1 MKNTLKHPRDY
12 RAKRLALALQLCS
25 IFAACATYAGVAVK
39 WTAETSRVHPEII
52 EAWRGDTLDLAC
64 TLKSYGQT
72 VSLGAATASFLWQTN
87 GMGNAWWQT
96 NATVSAG
103 GVIRATW
110 SPAMDPGAGEVAF
123 FMPVQSAGGASY
135 RAAGRIRFRPSPG
148 AGSQIIDLPQPGGT
162 LDFGAY
168 QLVNA
173 PWATLDA
180 VNSAID
186 ANNAL
191 IDSAIS
197 SATGALVIPPAVDLG
212 LYATTGMVFAAVQTS
227 SNGLANAIQVAFTA
241 ASNRTDAVAADLA
254 AEISSTSNGLR
265 SVLRDTIAES
275 TTASRA
281 YSDAAAS
288 NAQRA
293 AIAAIPSLTGYATE
307 QYVGD
312 AIAAIELPSLDGYA
326 TTAYANAAASNAQA
340 TAIAAIPSL
349 AGYAT
354 EQYVGDAIAA
364 IELPSL
370 DGYATTAYADAAA
383 SNAQAT
389 AIAAIP
395 SLTGYATQQYVGDA
409 IAAIEL
415 PSLDGY
421 ATTAYADAAASNAQ
435 AAAMAAIPSLA
446 GYATETYA
454 QNAAAS
460 AASDAL
466 NAAQSYARDLSWA
479 ASEGNT
485 RLVSTDGTTWQD
497 ATGTVWQVTNVYG
510 WAGTVIDLASSTA
523 RPIVFT
529 YYGTTTNAPNTGG
542 EETKYWSAGGGT
554 NLFFDAEMA
563 DRWTIWFENGYG
575 DYTPPVY
582 FHADGD
588 PPPPSTA
595 TNLTFTTSIEFYS
608 LSYQPVALATNPV
621 DRVLYESSGG
631 GGGGEP
637 GNYAAVSNNSMKAVL
652 KAQATDTERGETVVC
667 DFVGDPYFIKF
678 VFPDAKSTFDW
689 LFVNDTGETSGTV
702 ASRAWAQDAI
712 AFAAT
717 AATNYT
723 DWAIQNI
730 DPPIPMFDVYAADVT
745 NVADFVTSNAISTNN
760 AAFVEAVLAA
770 PIAGAAP
777 SDLAEIG
784 EYGSYGTVGAA
795 ILALIAGLAAL
806 KRRMGTAET
815 AISGLSPK
823 YPMVPVTPSG
833 GTLTV
838 SPYTVATYTADD
850 SAASFEVA
858 VGTGTAGVAR
868 DCELVIDCTATGAVA
883 PTVTWPAMFHPRT
896 DAATDFACEAGK
908 RNVYFI
914 SEYASGEF
922 AVGGWQE
929 TAGGNAS

>member
-25 IFAACATYAGVAVK
+25 IFAACATYAGVNVK
-39 WTAETSRVHPEII
+39 WTAETSRVHPEIV

-64 TLKSYGQT
+64 TLKSYGQP
-72 VSLGAATASFLWQTN
+72 VSLGAATASFMWQTN

-110 SPAMDPGAGEVAF
+110 FPAMDPGAGEVAF

-148 AGSQIIDLPQPGGT
+148 AGSQTIDLPQPGGT
-162 LDFGAY
+162 LDFTAY

-173 PWATLDA
+173 PWSTLAA

-212 LYATTGMVFAAVQTS
+212 PYATTGMVFAAVQTS
-227 SNGLANAIQVAFTA
+227 SNGLANAIQVAFTV
-241 ASNRTDAVAADLA
+241 ASNRTDAVAAVLA

-281 YSDAAAS
+281 YSDAVAS

-326 TTAYANAAASNAQA
+326 TTAYAAAAASNAQA
-340 TAIAAIPSL
+340 AAIAAIPSLTGYATEQYVENYFDTNYTPPDLSSYASRSYADAAASNAQAAAIAAIPSLTGYATEQYVEDFFAANYTPPDLSSYASRSYADSAASNAQAAAIAAIPSL

-354 EQYVGDAIAA
+354 EQYVEDFFATNYTPPD
-364 IELPSL
+364 LSS
-370 DGYATTAYADAAA
+370 YASRSYADSAA
-383 SNAQAT
+383 SNAQAA

-395 SLTGYATQQYVGDA
+395 SLTGYATEQYVGDYFA
-409 IAAIEL
+409 TNYTPPDL
-415 PSLDGY
+415 SSY
-421 ATTAYADAAASNAQ
+421 ASRSYADAAASNAQ

-446 GYATETYA
+446 GYATENYA

-460 AASDAL
+460 AAAAAL

-485 RLVSTDGTTWQD
+485 RLVSPDGTIWQD

-529 YYGTTTNAPNTGG
+529 FYGATTNAPNTGG
-542 EETKYWSAGGGT
+542 VETDYWSAGGGT

-563 DRWTIWFENGYG
+563 DRWTIWWVNGYDG
-575 DYTPPVY
+575 SGPDEN

-588 PPPPSTA
+588 PPPPATA
-595 TNLTFTTSIEFYS
+595 TNLTFTTLIEFYS

-631 GGGGEP
+631 GGGGGGEP
-637 GNYAAVSNNSMKAVL
+637 GNYAAVSNAAMSAAAQTNDFLRLTGGSMHGPIV
-652 KAQATDTERGETVVC
+652 
-667 DFVGDPYFIKF
+667 FPYFEDYGASISPWHPGALSF
-678 VFPDAKSTFDW
+678 DSTYPDY
-689 LFVNDTGETSGTV
+689 SGISAHLDLSRIPTDANGNGTDEIAFLSDLPVPSAPEVTTALRWRADGTACVVTV
-702 ASRAWAQDAI
+702 AA
-712 AFAAT
+712 
-717 AATNYT
+717 
-723 DWAIQNI
+723 
-730 DPPIPMFDVYAADVT
+730 
-745 NVADFVTSNAISTNN
+745 
-760 AAFVEAVLAA
+760 
-770 PIAGAAP
+770 
-777 SDLAEIG
+777 
-784 EYGSYGTVGAA
+784 
-795 ILALIAGLAAL
+795 
-806 KRRMGTAET
+806 
-815 AISGLSPK
+815 
-823 YPMVPVTPSG
+823 G
-833 GTLTV
+833 GTLT
-838 SPYTVATYTADD
+838 ADT
-850 SAASFEVA
+850 SEWTEGQA
-858 VGTGTAGVAR
+858 VMAIITLADGAGVASGI
-868 DCELVIDCTATGAVA
+868 ELVGYGAWPTGTPFVA
-883 PTVTWPAMFHPRT
+883 CCYRIGLTVFVVPSTT
-896 DAATDFACEAGK
+896 L
-908 RNVYFI
+908 
-914 SEYASGEF
+914 
-922 AVGGWQE
+922 
-929 TAGGNAS
+929 

>member
-1 MKNTLKHPRDY
+1 MSHAPHHPCNRC
-12 RAKRLALALQLCS
+12 ANPFALVPQL
-25 IFAACATYAGVAVK
+25 FVLFTVYAIYADVNVK

-64 TLKSYGQT
+64 TLKSYGQP
-72 VSLGAATASFLWQTN
+72 VSLGAATASFMWQTN

-96 NATVSAG
+96 NATVAAD

-326 TTAYANAAASNAQA
+326 TTAYADAAASNAQA
-340 TAIAAIPSL
+340 AAIAAIPSL
-349 AGYAT
+349 TGYAT

-395 SLTGYATQQYVGDA
+395 SLAGYATEQYVADYFA
-409 IAAIEL
+409 TNYTPPDL
-415 PSLDGY
+415 SSY
-421 ATTAYADAAASNAQ
+421 ASRSYADAAASNAQ
-435 AAAMAAIPSLA
+435 AAAMAAIPSLT

-485 RLVSTDGTTWQD
+485 RLVSTDGMIWQD

-529 YYGTTTNAPNTGG
+529 DYGTTTNAPNTSGV
-542 EETKYWSAGGGT
+542 ETEYWSAGGGT

-563 DRWTIWFENGYG
+563 GCWTIWFVNGYDG
-575 DYTPPVY
+575 SGLPDEN

-588 PPPPSTA
+588 PPPPVTA
-595 TNLTFTTSIEFYS
+595 TNLTFTTQIEFYS

-621 DRVLYESSGG
+621 DHVLYESSGG
-631 GGGGEP
+631 GGSGVP
-637 GNYAAVSNNSMKAVL
+637 GNYAAVSNAAMSAAAQTNDFLRLEGGSM
-652 KAQATDTERGETVVC
+652 RGPIC
-667 DFVGDPYFIKF
+667 FPYFGDYG
-678 VFPDAKSTFDW
+678 VT
-689 LFVNDTGETSGTV
+689 
-702 ASRAWAQDAI
+702 
-712 AFAAT
+712 
-717 AATNYT
+717 
-723 DWAIQNI
+723 I
-730 DPPIPMFDVYAADVT
+730 DPFHPGALSFG
-745 NVADFVTSNAISTNN
+745 STY
-760 AAFVEAVLAA
+760 
-770 PIAGAAP
+770 P
-777 SDLAEIG
+777 D
-784 EYGSYGTVGAA
+784 Y
-795 ILALIAGLAAL
+795 
-806 KRRMGTAET
+806 
-815 AISGLSPK
+815 SGLSAHLD
-823 YPMVPVTPSG
+823 
-833 GTLTV
+833 LTRI
-838 SPYTVATYTADD
+838 P
-850 SAASFEVA
+850 
-858 VGTGTAGVAR
+858 
-868 DCELVIDCTATGAVA
+868 
-883 PTVTWPAMFHPRT
+883 T
-896 DAATDFACEAGK
+896 DANGYGNDEIAFLSDLELCVPTNALAGK
-908 RNVYFI
+908 TFDFSTNAGLYL
-914 SEYASGEF
+914 
-922 AVGGWQE
+922 AVSNLITALGGSVTNFPAIPQ
-929 TAGGNAS
+929 GGN

>member
-12 RAKRLALALQLCS
+12 RAKRLALALRLCS

-64 TLKSYGQT
+64 TLKSYGQP
-72 VSLGAATASFLWQTN
+72 VALGAATASFMWQTN

-110 SPAMDPGAGEVAF
+110 SPTLDPGAGEVAF

-148 AGSQIIDLPQPGGT
+148 AGSQTIDLPQPGGT
-162 LDFGAY
+162 LDFSAY

-173 PWATLDA
+173 PWATLDS

-186 ANNAL
+186 ANNA
-191 IDSAIS
+191 IIADAIT

-212 LYATTGMVFAAVQTS
+212 PYATTGMVFAAVQTS

-265 SVLRDTIAES
+265 SVLRDTIAEF

-281 YSDAAAS
+281 YSDAVAS

-340 TAIAAIPSL
+340 AAIAQIPSL
-349 AGYAT
+349 AGFAT

-383 SNAQAT
+383 SNAQAA

-395 SLTGYATQQYVGDA
+395 SLAGYATEQYVGDYFA
-409 IAAIEL
+409 TNYTPPDL
-415 PSLDGY
+415 SSY
-421 ATTAYADAAASNAQ
+421 ASRSYADAAASNAQ
-435 AAAMAAIPSLA
+435 ATAIAAIPSLT

-460 AASDAL
+460 AAAAAL

-485 RLVSTDGTTWQD
+485 RLVSPDGTIWQD
-497 ATGTVWQVTNVYG
+497 ATGTVWQVTNVFG
-510 WAGTVIDLASSTA
+510 WSGTVIDLASSTA
-523 RPIVFT
+523 RPIRFDYAGKT
-529 YYGTTTNAPNTGG
+529 SSAPGAPSLLTD
-542 EETKYWSAGGGT
+542 YWTAGGGT
-554 NLFFDAEMA
+554 NLCFDAEMS
-563 DRWTIWFENGYG
+563 DSWELWFVNGYNG
-575 DYTPPVY
+575 SGPDEY
-582 FHADGD
+582 FGPDGD
-588 PPPPSTA
+588 PTPPATA
-595 TNLTFTTSIEFYS
+595 TNLTFTTQIEFYS

-621 DRVLYESSGG
+621 DRVLYESGG
-631 GGGGEP
+631 GGGGADP
-637 GNYAAVSNNSMKAVL
+637 GNYAVVSNAAMSAAAQTNDFLRLTGGSMQGPIVFPYIEGFGASISAWHSGALSFDSTYPDYSGLHAVLDISRVPADGNGFGTAEIAFTSDITVKSVKRNGTPLTPDANGAVDVAVPSIAGQTFDFANNAGLYLAVSNLV
-652 KAQATDTERGETVVC
+652 
-667 DFVGDPYFIKF
+667 
-678 VFPDAKSTFDW
+678 
-689 LFVNDTGETSGTV
+689 
-702 ASRAWAQDAI
+702 
-712 AFAAT
+712 T
-717 AATNYT
+717 ALGGS
-723 DWAIQNI
+723 
-730 DPPIPMFDVYAADVT
+730 VT
-745 NVADFVTSNAISTNN
+745 NFPAI
-760 AAFVEAVLAA
+760 
-770 PIAGAAP
+770 
-777 SDLAEIG
+777 
-784 EYGSYGTVGAA
+784 
-795 ILALIAGLAAL
+795 
-806 KRRMGTAET
+806 
-815 AISGLSPK
+815 
-823 YPMVPVTPSG
+823 
-833 GTLTV
+833 
-838 SPYTVATYTADD
+838 
-850 SAASFEVA
+850 
-858 VGTGTAGVAR
+858 
-868 DCELVIDCTATGAVA
+868 
-883 PTVTWPAMFHPRT
+883 PTT
-896 DAATDFACEAGK
+896 
-908 RNVYFI
+908 
-914 SEYASGEF
+914 
-922 AVGGWQE
+922 Q
-929 TAGGNAS
+929 GGN

>member
-1 MKNTLKHPRDY
+1 MSHAPHHPCNRC
-12 RAKRLALALQLCS
+12 ANPFALVPQL
-25 IFAACATYAGVAVK
+25 FVLFTVYAIYADVNVK

-64 TLKSYGQT
+64 TLKSYGQP
-72 VSLGAATASFLWQTN
+72 VSLGAATASFMWQTN

-96 NATVSAG
+96 NATVAAD

-326 TTAYANAAASNAQA
+326 TTAYADAAASNAQA

-354 EQYVGDAIAA
+354 EQYVADYFATNYTPPD
-364 IELPSL
+364 LSS
-370 DGYATTAYADAAA
+370 YA
-383 SNAQAT
+383 SR
-389 AIAAIP
+389 
-395 SLTGYATQQYVGDA
+395 S
-409 IAAIEL
+409 
-415 PSLDGY
+415 
-421 ATTAYADAAASNAQ
+421 YADAAASNAQ
-435 AAAMAAIPSLA
+435 AAAMAAIPSLT

-485 RLVSTDGTTWQD
+485 RLVSTDGMIWQD

-529 YYGTTTNAPNTGG
+529 DYGTTTNAPNTSGV
-542 EETKYWSAGGGT
+542 ETEYWSAGGGT

-563 DRWTIWFENGYG
+563 GCWTIWFVNGYDG
-575 DYTPPVY
+575 SGLPDEN

-588 PPPPSTA
+588 PPPPVT
-595 TNLTFTTSIEFYS
+595 
-608 LSYQPVALATNPV
+608 
-621 DRVLYESSGG
+621 
-631 GGGGEP
+631 
-637 GNYAAVSNNSMKAVL
+637 
-652 KAQATDTERGETVVC
+652 
-667 DFVGDPYFIKF
+667 
-678 VFPDAKSTFDW
+678 
-689 LFVNDTGETSGTV
+689 
-702 ASRAWAQDAI
+702 
-712 AFAAT
+712 
-717 AATNYT
+717 
-723 DWAIQNI
+723 
-730 DPPIPMFDVYAADVT
+730 PPI
-745 NVADFVTSNAISTNN
+745 
-760 AAFVEAVLAA
+760 
-770 PIAGAAP
+770 
-777 SDLAEIG
+777 
-784 EYGSYGTVGAA
+784 
-795 ILALIAGLAAL
+795 
-806 KRRMGTAET
+806 
-815 AISGLSPK
+815 
-823 YPMVPVTPSG
+823 
-833 GTLTV
+833 
-838 SPYTVATYTADD
+838 
-850 SAASFEVA
+850 
-858 VGTGTAGVAR
+858 
-868 DCELVIDCTATGAVA
+868 
-883 PTVTWPAMFHPRT
+883 
-896 DAATDFACEAGK
+896 
-908 RNVYFI
+908 
-914 SEYASGEF
+914 
-922 AVGGWQE
+922 
-929 TAGGNAS
+929 